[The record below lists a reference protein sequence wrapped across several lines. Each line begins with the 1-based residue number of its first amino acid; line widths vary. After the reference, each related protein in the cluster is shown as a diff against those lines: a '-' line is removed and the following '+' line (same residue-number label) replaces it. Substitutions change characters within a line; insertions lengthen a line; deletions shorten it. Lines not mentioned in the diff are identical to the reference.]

1 MKRTTAESRKTKVV
15 WARPGFL
22 VRRLHQIHMAIFLN
36 ECAVE
41 QVTPIQWG
49 ILTIVKSR
57 PGVVQ
62 IELAEELGLDRSNVA
77 NVVDR
82 LTRRGVLKQTVS
94 KLDRRKRSIAIT
106 AKGAMLMARF
116 RPKAERAQRRL
127 LEVLSD
133 GERQQFM
140 DLLSRLVD
148 QNNEFSRAPIRL
160 DE

>member
-1 MKRTTAESRKTKVV
+1 MKRMTADADRTKLV
-15 WARPGFL
+15 WQRPGFL
-22 VRRLHQIHMAIFLN
+22 VRRLHQIHMAIFLK
-36 ECAVE
+36 ECAAE

-57 PGVVQ
+57 PGVGQV
-62 IELAEELGLDRSNVA
+62 ELAEELGLDRSNVA

-106 AKGAMLMARF
+106 PKGVALMARF
-116 RPKAERAQRRL
+116 QPKAERAQRRL
-127 LEVLSD
+127 LEVLSKA
-133 GERQQFM
+133 ERQQFM

>member
-1 MKRTTAESRKTKVV
+1 MKRMTAEATKTKVV
-15 WARPGFL
+15 WTRPGFL
-22 VRRLHQIHMAIFLN
+22 VRRLHQIHMAIFLK
-36 ECAVE
+36 ECAAE

-57 PGVVQ
+57 PGVGQV
-62 IELAEELGLDRSNVA
+62 ELADELGLDRSNVA

-106 AKGAMLMARF
+106 PKGVALMARF
-116 RPKAERAQRRL
+116 QPKAERAQRRL
-127 LEVLSD
+127 LEVLSRE
-133 GERQQFM
+133 ERQQFM
-140 DLLSRLVD
+140 SLLSRLVD

>member
-1 MKRTTAESRKTKVV
+1 MKRTTSEAKKTKVV
-15 WARPGFL
+15 WTRPGFL

-36 ECAVE
+36 ECAAE

-57 PGVVQ
+57 PGVGQV
-62 IELAEELGLDRSNVA
+62 ELAEELGLDRSNVA

-106 AKGAMLMARF
+106 PKGVALMAQF
-116 RPKAERAQRRL
+116 QPKAERAQRRL
-127 LEVLSD
+127 LEVLSNE
-133 GERQQFM
+133 ERQQFM
-140 DLLSRLVD
+140 NLLSRLVD